1 MDYAIMDANTAKLKK
16 KPPLWITRQNVIRE
30 LDDITNDY
38 VSQSFSGTSQDYVR
52 RDLRKNKYCYELQFN
67 TSPYW
72 RFSMWNRIWD
82 GQNVKFND
90 INEKV
95 RCDYYEALYEDN
107 MLYRAQICMV
117 KEFITKN
124 ENEERNAMWTAIQH
138 ETLLGLYG
146 KISDDILNEILS
158 FC

>member
-1 MDYAIMDANTAKLKK
+1 MDATIAKLNK

-30 LDDITNDY
+30 LDDRRIAY
-38 VSQSFSGTSQDYVR
+38 IVQSFSGTSQDYVR
-52 RDLRKNKYCYELQFN
+52 ENLRKNKKSEYRDHLT

-72 RFSMWNRIWD
+72 RFSMWNRIYD

-95 RCDYYEALYEDN
+95 RCDYYDALYEDN

-124 ENEERNAMWTAIQH
+124 ENESRNAMWRAVQH
-138 ETLLGLYG
+138 ETMLGLYG
-146 KISDDILNEILS
+146 KICDDMLNEILS